1 MLDTDNS
8 LDLGTRQSSGWEVAV
23 TLAQHTFLRA
33 GDGKTAQVR
42 NQTDEM
48 DLVSSFAL
56 GWGREV
62 VAWTLCW

>member
-1 MLDTDNS
+1 MLDTDSS
-8 LDLGTRQSSGWEVAV
+8 LGSGTRQSSGWEVAV
-23 TLAQHTFLRA
+23 TLAQHSFLRA

-42 NQTDEM
+42 NPTDEM

-62 VAWTLCW
+62 VAWTLGW